1 MKTRTRQSITSA
13 IAAIAAAVTV
23 DGVQL
28 CALKAAGINVV
39 TPGGGGAFTQ
49 LVATLEGNLD
59 WLIVTVVGL
68 VLTAVVA
75 LLLFGSQRAPD
86 HVFRILAAIALL
98 VVGIPAILK

>member
-1 MKTRTRQSITSA
+1 MGNRVVQGGF
-13 IAAIAAAVTV
+13 AAVSATIG
-23 DGVQL
+23 GVQL

-39 TPGGGGAFTQ
+39 APAGGGAFAQ
-49 LVATLEGNLD
+49 LVRTLEGNLD

-68 VLTAVVA
+68 VLTGVVA

-98 VVGIPAILK
+98 VVGIPAVLK